1 MLLDID
7 NLSLDYETPTGPTR
21 ILSEVSLHVDQG
33 ETVGLVGES
42 GSGKSSTARAALRLL
57 DANAHVTGTVRIEGT
72 DITATDTKTL
82 RAARSHQVGLIH
94 QDPRA
99 SLNPVRR
106 IGDSLTERLVH
117 VHGVSRQQAR
127 STGLELLD
135 AVGIDRPEQRIKQF
149 PHELSGGMLQR
160 VVIAAALSARPRLLI
175 ADEATSALDVTT
187 QAEVLAIL
195 RAVQEERR
203 LGLLFIT
210 HDLHLAAAFCDR
222 VYVMYRGRVLEERRG
237 EDLFAGAEHDYT
249 RTLLDAAPTLP
260 RPKEPTR

>member
-1 MLLDID
+1 MLLNIE
-7 NLSLDYETPTGPTR
+7 NLTLDYESPTGRTR
-21 ILSEVSLHVDQG
+21 ILTEVSLHVDQG

-57 DANAHVTGTVRIEGT
+57 DANARITGTIRIDGT
-72 DITATDTKTL
+72 NITAADPKTL
-82 RAARSHQVGLIH
+82 RTVRSHQVGIIH

-135 AVGIDRPEQRIKQF
+135 AVGINRPEQRMKQF

-160 VVIAAALSARPRLLI
+160 VVIAAALSAQPRLLV

-195 RAVQEERR
+195 RAVQDERR
-203 LGLLFIT
+203 LGMLFIT

-222 VYVMYRGRVLEERRG
+222 VYVMYRGQVLEERRG